1 MKVDVEIGNSDRI
14 SVGARIWCLP
24 TMEKKC
30 LLFKINTVQVP
41 ELRVASLMRQDLI
54 NMLLAWLFRGS
65 EIPEIP

>member
-1 MKVDVEIGNSDRI
+1 
-14 SVGARIWCLP
+14 
-24 TMEKKC
+24 MEKKC